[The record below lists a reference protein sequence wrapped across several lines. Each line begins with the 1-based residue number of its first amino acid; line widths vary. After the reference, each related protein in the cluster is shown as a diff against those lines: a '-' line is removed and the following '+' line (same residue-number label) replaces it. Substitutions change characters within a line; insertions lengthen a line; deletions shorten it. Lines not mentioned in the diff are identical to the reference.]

1 MQRTVQDTIT
11 RFKKLRPGMI
21 NSIELQFIHMAQGGD
36 GSAAHEGEIRN
47 KYYPGW
53 TTQMFQQVCN
63 AMGWDWS

>member
-1 MQRTVQDTIT
+1 MQKTVRDTIT
-11 RFKKLRPGMI
+11 RFKTLRPGMI
-21 NSIELQFIHMAQGGD
+21 NSIEVQFIHMAQGGD

-63 AMGWDWS
+63 EMGWDWS